1 MAFKAIVLRTAGIN
15 CDYESR
21 HVLERLGFEVDL
33 VHINSFIRKEVS
45 LDDYNFLFL
54 AGGFS
59 HGDYLGSG
67 KILANKLIYGLGD
80 QVPEFIKNG
89 NLVVGI
95 CNGFQILVK
104 AGLLPGFEEDYK
116 RQELSLTFNDSG
128 RFQAEWV
135 KLKNANK
142 GKCIFSKGIKEMDVP
157 IAHGEGKFI
166 AKNAAVLRELER
178 RDQIVFKYIG
188 NPNGSMDD
196 IAGICDESGRVLGMM
211 PHPER
216 AQYYWQL
223 PFSTRQRVP
232 EKTTG
237 FKVFENAL
245 DYLKANF

>member
-15 CDYESR
+15 CDYESK

-33 VHINSFIRKEVS
+33 VHINSFIRKEVK
-45 LDDYNFLFL
+45 LEDYNFLFL

-67 KILANKLIYGLGD
+67 KILANKLTYRLED
-80 QVPEFIKNG
+80 QVPEFIKAG
-89 NLVVGI
+89 NLVIGI
-95 CNGFQILVK
+95 CNGFQVLVK
-104 AGLLPGFEEDYK
+104 AGLLPGFEGDYK
-116 RQELSLTFNDSG
+116 RQELSLTFNDSS

-142 GKCIFSKGIKEMDVP
+142 GKCIFSKGISEMDVP

-166 AKNAAVLRELER
+166 ARNAAVLRELER
-178 RDQIVFKYIG
+178 RDQIVFKYVR
-188 NPNGSMDD
+188 NPNGSMED

-216 AQYYWQL
+216 AQYSWQL
-223 PFSTRQRVP
+223 PFSTRRRVP
-232 EKTTG
+232 EKTMG

-245 DYLKANF
+245 DYLKEKR